1 LCLSNARA
9 TPFFQALIEE
19 SVNMSK
25 LPYFPFY
32 VSDFKGATDYLDL
45 EDVGLYVRMLCLLWE
60 TPTCSFPNDFNLIK
74 KRLLIKDND
83 FDARLKIILKDFFTL
98 KRGKYTQKRLM
109 QEYVKANDTFN
120 KYSNAGKKGAKAKS
134 LKSKKKGSSDEQA
147 MNKPGLSD
155 EQASKPISKS
165 IIKNTKKE
173 SFSLKGNLPEGFTEF
188 RHKYPVKKNTDW
200 SNGLECFVK
209 WMNKGISLE
218 QMLFSIKFWSWSDD
232 DGFKPHPKALLNKE
246 LWKNMGDQPK
256 PLKIVNGLPWEL
268 FLTKFKEDGIWYVP
282 DMGPYPTTDKKPDG
296 PLNPDCNA
304 PPELI
309 KQILN
314 VGDLL

>member
-74 KRLLIKDND
+74 KRLLIKNND

-98 KRGKYTQKRLM
+98 KRGKYIQKRLM

-120 KYSNAGKKGAKAKS
+120 KYSNAGKKGAEAKS
-134 LKSKKKGSSDEQA
+134 LKSKKKCFNDEQA
-147 MNKPGLSD
+147 MNKHSLSD

-173 SFSLKGNLPEGFTEF
+173 IFSLKGNLPEGFIEF
-188 RHKYPVKKNTDW
+188 RQKYPAKKKANW
-200 SNGLECFVK
+200 AKGLECFVK
-209 WMNKGISLE
+209 CMNEGITLE
-218 QMLFSIKFWSWSDD
+218 QMIFAINFWEWSDD
-232 DGFKPHPKALLNKE
+232 QIYRPHPEALLNKK
-246 LWKNMGDQPK
+246 LWDNMGDEPK
-256 PLKIVNGLPWEL
+256 PLKKVNGIPWESH
-268 FLTKFKEDGIWYVP
+268 LTQFKDNGIWYEP
-282 DMGPYPTTDKKPDG
+282 DMGPYPTLNKKPDG
-296 PLNPDCNA
+296 PINLDCKA
-304 PPELI
+304 PKDLI

-314 VGDLL
+314 VGDLI